1 MQTQYSVLGYKI
13 DLYFCDNKL
22 AIEIDERGHKYRSI
36 DHEIKRQKAI
46 EKELNC
52 KFIRIDPHEENFNI
66 LKDQNKIFRHIKEA
80 NKNFLKLKLEKIL
93 PTL

>member
-1 MQTQYSVLGYKI
+1 MQTQYSALGYKI
-13 DLYFCDNKL
+13 DLYFCDYKL
-22 AIEIDERGHKYRSI
+22 AIEIDERGHKHRSI

-52 KFIRIDPHEENFNI
+52 KFIRVDSHEENFDI
-66 LKDQNKIFRHIKEA
+66 FKAQSKIFRHIKEA
-80 NKNFLKLKLEKIL
+80 NKNLLKLKLEKIL